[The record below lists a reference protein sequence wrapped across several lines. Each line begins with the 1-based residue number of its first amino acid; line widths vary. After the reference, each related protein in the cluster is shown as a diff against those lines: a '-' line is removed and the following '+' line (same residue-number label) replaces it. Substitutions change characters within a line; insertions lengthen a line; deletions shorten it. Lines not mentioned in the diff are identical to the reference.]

1 MKLRINVLTLM
12 LGLLGG
18 LFSCSQEEL
27 QEIPDDELICDVSLV
42 LSMGDIQ
49 TKAVT
54 NYTYA
59 TEEELTIGNCHV
71 AVFEVDMNNKPTNR
85 IHFYCCPLKLFEPKN

>member
-27 QEIPDDELICDVSLV
+27 ADIPDGEQACDVSLV
-42 LSMGDIQ
+42 LSIGDIQ
-49 TKAVT
+49 TKA
-54 NYTYA
+54 A
-59 TEEELTIGNCHV
+59 TIILMPQR
-71 AVFEVDMNNKPTNR
+71 MNLQ
-85 IHFYCCPLKLFEPKN
+85 LKIAMWQFLK

>member
-49 TKAVT
+49 TKAVS
-54 NYTYA
+54 NYT
-59 TEEELTIGNCHV
+59 
-71 AVFEVDMNNKPTNR
+71 
-85 IHFYCCPLKLFEPKN
+85 